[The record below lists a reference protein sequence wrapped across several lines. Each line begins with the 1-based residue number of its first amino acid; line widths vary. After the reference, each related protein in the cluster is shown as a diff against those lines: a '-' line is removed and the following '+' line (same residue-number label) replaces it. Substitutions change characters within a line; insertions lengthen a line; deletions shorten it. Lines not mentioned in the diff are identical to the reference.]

1 MRLSMMS
8 PTERLHWTQ
17 RVALVRHNLHAAGR
31 SGDFTFFKTLQAYS
45 FGESVDHVATL
56 TSGLGDDADTLLS
69 SLDNFNAGIAHVHQD
84 AFKSIYDSVKMAAAV
99 AQDDVKL
106 DDGDRTRIYVDA
118 IQQKQVAN
126 HAIDRMTSSA
136 ITLIHQ
142 QPVACQEAAANVW
155 ITGNTIIA
163 DAIQVCLNQIDRVA
177 QQPIG
182 DFIRLEDS
190 WNNVT
195 AAVGSAISALKGIFR
210 LIASE
215 VSTAGAQARARGR
228 TGSGAYVGGMLRR
241 ISVAWSPSQLPTPPG
256 SPTFRDS
263 TFVPHSPRRSSN
275 LRTSV
280 SAACPTKVPPTG
292 IQYTM
297 LQTIPCTPS
306 PDLEME
312 AGDPFDTN
320 DTA

>member
-1 MRLSMMS
+1 MIST
-8 PTERLHWTQ
+8 TERLHWTQ

-56 TSGLGDDADTLLS
+56 TSGLGDNADTLLS

-84 AFKSIYDSVKMAAAV
+84 AFKNIYDSVKIAVVV
-99 AQDDVKL
+99 AQDGVKL
-106 DDGDRTRIYVDA
+106 DDGDRAKLYVDA
-118 IQQKQVAN
+118 AQQKQAAN

-142 QPVACQEAAANVW
+142 QPVASQEAASNVW
-155 ITGNTIIA
+155 ITGNIIIA
-163 DAIQVCLNQIDRVA
+163 DAIQVCLIQIDRIE

-190 WNNVT
+190 WNTVI

-210 LIASE
+210 LIASD
-215 VSTAGAQARARGR
+215 VSTAEAQARARGR
-228 TGSGAYVGGMLRR
+228 TGSGAYVGGMLRKM
-241 ISVAWSPSQLPTPPG
+241 SVAWSPSQVP
-256 SPTFRDS
+256 SPSVSQTIRNTS
-263 TFVPHSPRRSSN
+263 LASHSPRRPSN

-280 SAACPTKVPPTG
+280 SVACPTNSSLAE
-292 IQYTM
+292 IQFAT
-297 LQTIPCTPS
+297 LETVPCTPPEDVETEDVS
-306 PDLEME
+306 PLDMS
-312 AGDPFDTN
+312 DTV
-320 DTA
+320 